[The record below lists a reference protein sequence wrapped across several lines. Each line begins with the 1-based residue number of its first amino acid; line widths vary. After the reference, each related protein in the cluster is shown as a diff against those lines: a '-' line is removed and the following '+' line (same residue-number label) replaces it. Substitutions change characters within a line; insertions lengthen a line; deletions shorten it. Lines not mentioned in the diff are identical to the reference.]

1 MSTDTSIPSR
11 SFLIMSEIST
21 TCAQRHPRAQR
32 SDARRAGSR
41 RSAAAHRSTRGAHP
55 ALVELNGLDE
65 GDGDGVRR
73 MLPTHV
79 RAHAP
84 EELVR
89 EAEDKHVRVL
99 PRARF
104 RLSAPFRSGS
114 GYRRHSEALP
124 VIGAIQKRFRL
135 SAPFRSGSDYRRHSE
150 AVPVIGAIQKRFRL
164 SAAFRSGS
172 GYRRHSE
179 AHAAK
184 QNPRMNK
191 GADNASVIDG
201 SQNLTTAQR
210 RRKRAQGTGRQET
223 LTASFTSAMAT
234 ILVGSLIPGRY
245 LTFSCSCPPRAP
257 RQRQVLTSW

>member
-32 SDARRAGSR
+32 SDALRAGSR
-41 RSAAAHRSTRGAHP
+41 RSAAAPRSTRGAHP
-55 ALVELNGLDE
+55 ALVELNRLDE

-73 MLPTHV
+73 MLRTHV

-84 EELVR
+84 EELMR
-89 EAEDKHVRVL
+89 EAEDQHVRL
-99 PRARF
+99 LRRAR
-104 RLSAPFRSGS
+104 
-114 GYRRHSEALP
+114 
-124 VIGAIQKRFRL
+124 V
-135 SAPFRSGSDYRRHSE
+135 
-150 AVPVIGAIQKRFRL
+150 RL
-164 SAAFRSGS
+164 SAAFRSARS
-172 GYRRHSE
+172 KAE
-179 AHAAK
+179 PEDE
-184 QNPRMNK
+184 Q
-191 GADNASVIDG
+191 GAENASVIDG
-201 SQNLTTAQR
+201 SQNLTTARR